1 VSDLLLPNG
10 QPVGFV
16 KPGAGQNIQTV
27 TSEQFAQIESQ
38 LMQGSTP
45 ISAPSSYSGTYYQMS
60 DGSVFGIRTSK
71 SSGTTIDVIKSNN
84 PSLPS
89 GFKVHQQ

>member
-1 VSDLLLPNG
+1 VSDISLPNG

-60 DGSVFGIRTSK
+60 DGSVFGIRTSE

-89 GFKVHQQ
+89 GFNVHQQ